1 MAERRTTDPDQTR
14 KGRGSRRR
22 AAPARRR
29 GKADSPTELRKPS
42 WLFILRRTVSEFVT
56 DQCLDLAAA
65 LTYYAMLSIFPAMIA
80 LVSILSLVGQQS
92 LTDQL
97 VDLVS
102 AAVPDSAMST
112 LEPVITSLTNAP
124 APGVGLLVGLL
135 AALWTAS
142 NYVNAF
148 SRAMNRVYGV
158 TEGRPIWKLRPAMY
172 GLTVLMLLLVAVA
185 TSILVLSG
193 PVARAVGELVGLG
206 SAAITVW
213 SIVKWPVLLAIV
225 VVVIALLYYA
235 TPNVKQPRFR
245 WISLGAIIAIVAAA
259 LASTGLGLYVAN
271 FAKYATTYGALAGVI
286 IFLLWLWIMN
296 LALLLGAEFDAELE
310 RGRQLQAGLP
320 AEDTLQLP
328 ARDTRAAAK
337 RAAREEKDRQ
347 RARELRTSGGRSA
360 GEHADREQATGQD
373 GVH

>member
-1 MAERRTTDPDQTR
+1 M
-14 KGRGSRRR
+14 
-22 AAPARRR
+22 
-29 GKADSPTELRKPS
+29 
-42 WLFILRRTVSEFVT
+42 SEFVT

>member
-1 MAERRTTDPDQTR
+1 MAERHTTDPDQTR
-14 KGRGSRRR
+14 EERASRRR
-22 AAPARRR
+22 APQARRR
-29 GKADSPTELRKPS
+29 RKADSPTQLRKPS
-42 WLFILRRTVSEFVT
+42 WLFILRRTVSEFVA

-65 LTYYAMLSIFPAMIA
+65 LTYYAVLSIFPALIA

-92 LTDQL
+92 LTDRL

-102 AAVPDSAMST
+102 EAVPQSAMST
-112 LEPVITSLTNAP
+112 LEPVIASLTNAP
-124 APGVGLLVGLL
+124 APGLGLLVGLL

-193 PVARAVGELVGLG
+193 PVARAVGDLAGLG

-271 FAKYATTYGALAGVI
+271 FAKYASTYGALAGVI

-328 ARDTRAAAK
+328 PRDTRAAAK
-337 RAAREEKDRQ
+337 RYARVERDRQ
-347 RARELRTSGGRSA
+347 RARELRASGGRSA
-360 GEHADREQATGQD
+360 EASADQEQAAGRD
-373 GVH
+373 SVE